1 MTRRSLAIFLSLI
14 VLLVFTACG
23 DSNKT
28 MKQDAMVHS
37 ENDPIVIAS
46 ARDVGRGNKDPY
58 WTNLNLYVWEPLIG
72 ENDAGEIIPVL
83 AVSWKRSDDAKKWT
97 FELRKGVKF
106 TDGTLF
112 TSDVVVKNFERWKKI
127 SPASSTFFTLD
138 INKTYP
144 DFLQINALSDYSFE
158 LIF

>member
-1 MTRRSLAIFLSLI
+1 MTRRSLVVFLSLI

-83 AVSWKRSDDAKKWT
+83 AVSWKII
-97 FELRKGVKF
+97 E
-106 TDGTLF
+106 
-112 TSDVVVKNFERWKKI
+112 NE
-127 SPASSTFFTLD
+127 
-138 INKTYP
+138 
-144 DFLQINALSDYSFE
+144 E
-158 LIF
+158 